1 MLPDCSGC
9 QIVLRSDH
17 SLTTCVSY
25 RLAPQLSRG
34 LFCFAY
40 EFIEGINFPPRGKGG
55 KKKTNESPSS
65 TLTHHQAQTHF
76 EAECMSLG
84 LCFRAVVTEMLEQV
98 KHTLSLV
105 RAALPNESP
114 IELTTH

>member
-9 QIVLRSDH
+9 QVVLRSDH

-25 RLAPQLSRG
+25 RLAPQLSRA

-40 EFIEGINFPPRGKGG
+40 EFIEGINFPPRGRVG
-55 KKKTNESPSS
+55 KKPNESPSS
-65 TLTHHQAQTHF
+65 TLTHQTHL

-84 LCFRAVVTEMLEQV
+84 LCSRAVVTGMLEQV
-98 KHTLSLV
+98 NCTMGLV
-105 RAALPNESP
+105 RTALPNESS